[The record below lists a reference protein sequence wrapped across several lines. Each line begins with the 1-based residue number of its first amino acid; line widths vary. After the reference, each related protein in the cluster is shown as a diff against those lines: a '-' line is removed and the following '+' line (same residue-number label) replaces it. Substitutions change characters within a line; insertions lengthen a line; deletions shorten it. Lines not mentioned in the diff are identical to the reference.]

1 MASSIP
7 DLSGLTPGQREYF
20 RILEGMEPS
29 AKLKRAIEAAK
40 RDLIAQANR
49 SEGDSEAIEAEPAQ
63 AEVLRYS
70 GEDGEALLR
79 ILLDEEEEGGYYA
92 RLSDLAT
99 GSISDR
105 SGSTVAEAV
114 EASLSWIGVE
124 GLKLDPEATVAE
136 IRSALAEAS
145 EGADFELTV
154 QLYTSF

>member
-20 RILEGMEPS
+20 RILEGMEPDASLQRAIKS
-29 AKLKRAIEAAK
+29 AKAS
-40 RDLIAQANR
+40 LIAQARKAKLEDSAR
-49 SEGDSEAIEAEPAQ
+49 SEAEEPDTRS
-63 AEVLRYS
+63 LSYS
-70 GEDGEALLR
+70 GDEGEVILR
-79 ILLDEEEEGGYYA
+79 ILLDEEESGYYA
-92 RLSDLAT
+92 RVSDAVT
-99 GSISDR
+99 GSESDR
-105 SGSTVAEAV
+105 SGETIAETVG
-114 EASLSWIGVE
+114 ASLDWAGVQ

>member
-1 MASSIP
+1 MASSTDI
-7 DLSGLTPGQREYF
+7 SKLTRKQREYF
-20 RILEGMEPS
+20 SILEGMEPS

-49 SEGDSEAIEAEPAQ
+49 SEEDSEAIEAEPAQ

-70 GEDGEALLR
+70 GEDREALLR

-145 EGADFELTV
+145 ESADFELTV